1 MRTCAL
7 ITVFCLVFSPIAAAQ
22 HSSSTAAPPRLIIS
36 QKAVADALAAEQP
49 RPRDDR
55 DSVKN
60 GAIIGAIVGAAIF
73 GGFVTFLCNALQEPS
88 DPSCLG
94 SSLMGIGI
102 GAGAGALGGVGID
115 ALMYR
120 GGPTPPKVDLPM
132 NEGWPVNR
140 SARHR

>member
-7 ITVFCLVFSPIAAAQ
+7 ITVCCLVFAPIAASAQ

-36 QKAVADALAAEQP
+36 EKAVADALAAEQP

-55 DSVKN
+55 DPVKN
-60 GAIIGAIVGAAIF
+60 GAVIGAIVGAAIF

-102 GAGAGALGGVGID
+102 GAGAGALGGVAVD
-115 ALMYR
+115 AMISR
-120 GGPTPPKVDLPM
+120 SPFVAPPRQTA
-132 NEGWPVNR
+132 R
-140 SARHR
+140 SAFGPK